1 MKKTLI
7 VEDELPYQKLLHD
20 QLDVNGYEVIQAND
34 GKKGLSLAN
43 KEHPDL
49 ILLDVRMPE
58 MDGMTM
64 LHELRKDSYGKSVK
78 IIVLT
83 NLEPNDE
90 LIKKVIDNKPSYYL
104 VKSDIKLTDL
114 LDKIKELLP

>member
-1 MKKTLI
+1 MKKILI